1 MFSLESLWGRW
12 RGQRTPSPRAAW
24 LFERLGRVS
33 EMWVGRCR
41 SKEEVRGKQGF
52 PAVTPLL
59 LEASGMEQASWLQSS
74 EFPAAQFPLTFWSHR
89 SYC

>member
-1 MFSLESLWGRW
+1 MCSDWRACGAAGEDSRWGVLAARV
-12 RGQRTPSPRAAW
+12 AW

-41 SKEEVRGKQGF
+41 SKAEVRGKQGF
-52 PAVTPLL
+52 PAV
-59 LEASGMEQASWLQSS
+59 MEQASWLQSS
-74 EFPAAQFPLTFWSHR
+74 ELPAAQFPRTFWSHW